1 MEQRAHTLLRLLP
14 WCVAGPLPLGGHCIE
29 CAQRPLWKG
38 LGRHAGQG
46 PLSLISPL
54 CSKIM
59 SQHHPQTRR
68 AGGGRAG
75 KPLGG
80 QTLGS
85 GSALGSHAAWDPFR
99 QVGFPRHYRGCKQ
112 MVHGLSS
119 GPGGFFFSLLCL
131 YIVTTKPELD
141 ASL

>member
-68 AGGGRAG
+68 AGGAEQVNPWEGR
-75 KPLGG
+75 PWG
-80 QTLGS
+80 QGLHWGLTLPGTLS
-85 GSALGSHAAWDPFR
+85 DKSAFPGTTEVVNRWSTGCLQV
-99 QVGFPRHYRGCKQ
+99 QVGFSFLFCACT
-112 MVHGLSS
+112 
-119 GPGGFFFSLLCL
+119 LLQQNL
-131 YIVTTKPELD
+131 N
-141 ASL
+141 